1 MGRRGPA
8 ADACNA
14 ISERTEMD
22 PILQLLQQNACMSR
36 KDIAN
41 AVNLSLEEVEQ
52 RIKDYEQSGV
62 ILAYQAVIDT
72 EKLASDDVIAFIEVR
87 ITPERG
93 GGFDRLAERIAKF
106 DEVKSCWLI
115 SGGYDLA
122 VLVECKNLRAVARFV
137 AEKLSTVEGVLST
150 ATRFRLK
157 NYKQN
162 GVLLTQ
168 REQVERLPVT
178 P

>member
-1 MGRRGPA
+1 MGGRGPA

-62 ILAYQAVIDT
+62 ILAYQAVVDT
-72 EKLASDDVIAFIEVR
+72 EKLSSDDVIAFIEVR

-122 VLVECKNLRAVARFV
+122 VLIKEL
-137 AEKLSTVEGVLST
+137 
-150 ATRFRLK
+150 
-157 NYKQN
+157 
-162 GVLLTQ
+162 
-168 REQVERLPVT
+168 
-178 P
+178 